1 MLKAD
6 LQSEIKM
13 AMKAKESIRL
23 STLRMLSSEIHNAE
37 IDKGEQLS
45 EKEEL
50 SVVRKEVKKRRDAIE
65 AYAQAGRSE
74 LVERE
79 EAELK
84 VLNEFMPKQMSE
96 EEVEKTVS
104 QIISKLDANSMS
116 EMGRVIGAVMNK
128 IGDRADGT
136 LVSKIV
142 KQKLSC

>member
-50 SVVRKEVKKRRDAIE
+50 SVVRKEIKKRRDAIE

-79 EAELK
+79 EVELK

-104 QIISKLDANSMS
+104 QIISELDANSMS

-142 KQKLSC
+142 KQRLSC